1 MAIRAA
7 IGESGLVVGSR
18 NTIQCVQAYAAAVGV
33 HVGPPATLRIKAE
46 QVKSSLTKA

>member
-1 MAIRAA
+1 MTVRAA

-18 NTIQCVQAYAAAVGV
+18 NTIQCVQAYAAAVRV
-33 HVGPPATLRIKAE
+33 HVDPAAMLRIKAE